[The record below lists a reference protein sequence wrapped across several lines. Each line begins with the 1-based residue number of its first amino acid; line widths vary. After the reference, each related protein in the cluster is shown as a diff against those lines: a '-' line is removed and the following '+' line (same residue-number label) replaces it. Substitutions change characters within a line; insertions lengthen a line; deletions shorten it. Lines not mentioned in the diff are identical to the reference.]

1 MSNTSYPPFLK
12 WGDYH
17 SKDEKNPDEII
28 VEPSEPIETDFG
40 QRQVSHQNFSRI
52 VALPKIA
59 LQNCGIESQV
69 IVTLVQQNG
78 ERYLK
83 LSPNERS
90 ETK

>member
-1 MSNTSYPPFLK
+1 MK
-12 WGDYH
+12 
-17 SKDEKNPDEII
+17 SKPNKKTR
-28 VEPSEPIETDFG
+28 PSEPIETDFG

-78 ERYLK
+78 EKFLK
-83 LSPNERS
+83 ISPAKSKKSEKNE
-90 ETK
+90 

>member
-1 MSNTSYPPFLK
+1 MQSKT
-12 WGDYH
+12 H
-17 SKDEKNPDEII
+17 SKTRP
-28 VEPSEPIETDFG
+28 PEPIETDFG

-78 ERYLK
+78 EKFLK
-83 LSPNERS
+83 ISPAKSKKSEKNE
-90 ETK
+90 